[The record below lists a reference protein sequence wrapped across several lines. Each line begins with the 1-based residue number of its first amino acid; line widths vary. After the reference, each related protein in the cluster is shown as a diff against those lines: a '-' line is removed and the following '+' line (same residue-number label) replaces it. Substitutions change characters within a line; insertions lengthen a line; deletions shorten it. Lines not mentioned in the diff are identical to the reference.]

1 LINLQAIQFA
11 DVQIQG
17 SWYFSVAQMA
27 SQTLGKGSSM
37 SLTNFLVIENRTGY
51 LVPAH
56 GRRSSSFQSTVL
68 GRCLRE
74 VTEGILE

>member
-11 DVQIQG
+11 DVQVQG
-17 SWYFSVAQMA
+17 SWYFSVAQMTA
-27 SQTLGKGSSM
+27 QTLEKGSSM
-37 SLTNFLVIENRTGY
+37 ALTNFLVIENRTGY

-68 GRCLRE
+68 GSCLRE
-74 VTEGILE
+74 VTEGIPE